1 MSNTR
6 WQCSATSSLGHSA
19 DSTFQAC
26 PKKYYWQYIRN
37 LTPPSSVPLI
47 VGSSIHIALSVYHE
61 LAHITDFSTKVI
73 PGLTGRASAAM
84 AEGMAYIKQTTS
96 HLGDD
101 DINRVSF
108 DFMRTLRG
116 YFAEYPEDTWKVL
129 ATEQEFDLELWPG
142 IRSTGRIDGIIEWEG
157 QTLVLEHKTTSFT
170 PLRYY
175 QEHGHSSQVTR
186 YCRAASLLYGKP
198 VHGALLNLLQKPPKS
213 GVGQPKFAR
222 YVLIRTPQEIETLKA
237 DLFIVRHTQLLSENT
252 GVYPQNTDRCFD
264 YFTQCPFYRLCF
276 QGGETEANLAAFG
289 DPSSDD

>member
-1 MSNTR
+1 MSNR
-6 WQCSATSSLGHSA
+6 WQCSAVSSLGHSA

-26 PKKYYWQYIRN
+26 PKKYYWQYIKG

-47 VGSSIHIALSVYHE
+47 VGSAIHVALSVYHK
-61 LAHITDFSTKVI
+61 LADPSGSASPI
-73 PGLTGRASAAM
+73 PGLTGRASQAM
-84 AEGMAYIKQTTS
+84 SEGMTYIKEATS

-101 DINRVSF
+101 DMNRVSF

-116 YFAEYPEDTWKVL
+116 YFAEYPEDPWKVL

-142 IRSTGRIDGIIEWEG
+142 IRSTGRIDGIVEWEG

-175 QEHGHSSQVTR
+175 QEHGHGGQITR

-213 GVGQPKFAR
+213 GVGRPKFAR
-222 YVLIRTPQEIETLKA
+222 YVLVRTPAEIEALRR
-237 DLFIVRHTQLLSENT
+237 DLLIVRSAQALSHAAE
-252 GVYPQNTDRCFD
+252 VYPQNTDRCFD
-264 YFTQCPFYRLCF
+264 YFQQCPFYRLCF
-276 QGGETEANLAAFG
+276 QGGETEENLAAFG
-289 DPSSDD
+289 DPTTSDE